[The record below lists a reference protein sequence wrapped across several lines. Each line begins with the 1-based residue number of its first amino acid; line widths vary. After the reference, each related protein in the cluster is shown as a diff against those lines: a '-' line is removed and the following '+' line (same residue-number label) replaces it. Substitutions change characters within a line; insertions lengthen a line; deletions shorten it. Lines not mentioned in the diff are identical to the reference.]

1 MSSDFK
7 DSVLSFQQK
16 LLSLE
21 EEVEMKCS
29 ESNNRRNEIDSI
41 DKNIQTLSNHG
52 NLCNRKSEIEVEN
65 VKKHCIQLED
75 NAMRASKD
83 VRITQETDAAFV
95 ESYGIEHSLLREEV
109 RKLRTEKNGLL
120 KHFEMLKSKK
130 SDSGDTGLND
140 LDSEPGVLIESF
152 IAKHNQCLENEA
164 KLQEEVLQVETVA
177 SEYQMKLWNSIRRL
191 KQLISRCS
199 DLESVL
205 HSENMVQM
213 EMEEI
218 EMTDGFED
226 VDSGDDISM
235 FFTNEQISEED
246 DTRNFTQDKI
256 DTINLEIN
264 AKSDQIKLQLENMDR
279 MLQGE
284 KEAMD
289 TKKQKKKMID
299 ELEEKLRQAREETP
313 PPPV

>member
-75 NAMRASKD
+75 NAMKASKD

-95 ESYGIEHSLLREEV
+95 ESYGIEHSLLRKEV

-120 KHFEMLKSKK
+120 KHFEMSSTNSLSLMLYYVPIIYP
-130 SDSGDTGLND
+130 SS
-140 LDSEPGVLIESF
+140 SSI
-152 IAKHNQCLENEA
+152 
-164 KLQEEVLQVETVA
+164 TV
-177 SEYQMKLWNSIRRL
+177 
-191 KQLISRCS
+191 
-199 DLESVL
+199 
-205 HSENMVQM
+205 
-213 EMEEI
+213 
-218 EMTDGFED
+218 
-226 VDSGDDISM
+226 
-235 FFTNEQISEED
+235 
-246 DTRNFTQDKI
+246 
-256 DTINLEIN
+256 
-264 AKSDQIKLQLENMDR
+264 
-279 MLQGE
+279 
-284 KEAMD
+284 
-289 TKKQKKKMID
+289 
-299 ELEEKLRQAREETP
+299 
-313 PPPV
+313 